1 MIAIDVA
8 DLVVI
13 AGELYGTGP
22 DAALD
27 RIDLDAAPGRRLP
40 ASACDRKRSIRVS
53 AVMITVVRGW
63 LSLPPVP

>member
-13 AGELYGTGP
+13 AGELCGTGP

-27 RIDLDAAPGRRLP
+27 RIDLDAARAGLTEAAP
-40 ASACDRKRSIRVS
+40 ALRTSDTDGALVS
-53 AVMITVVRGW
+53 PWSCR
-63 LSLPPVP
+63 

>member
-27 RIDLDAAPGRRLP
+27 RIDLDAARDGPGPGRGPGL
-40 ASACDRKRSIRVS
+40 
-53 AVMITVVRGW
+53 
-63 LSLPPVP
+63 